1 MSTIAVLGMPNT
13 GKSTLFNRLTGHH
26 AHIGNWPGL
35 TVDLMQADLQLSG
48 RSLQLVD
55 LPGIYDLR
63 GHSDDEAVVRRFLE
77 RSPVDLVLV
86 VLNASQLDRQL
97 RLALQVQQLGLP
109 AVVALNMADEAA
121 RFGVSI
127 NASALGEALG
137 QPVLPLS
144 AKYRQGLE
152 TLQHTL
158 VAQLRWARGSG
169 ARGPRGTA
177 GSRRRGSRW
186 RHGGAGGAL
195 RDPAEP
201 LAR

>member
-35 TVDLMQADLQLSG
+35 TVDLMLADLQLEGHSI
-48 RSLQLVD
+48 QLID

-77 RSPVDLVLV
+77 QTPVDLVLV

-97 RLALQVQQLGLP
+97 RLALQVQLLALP

-127 NASALGEALG
+127 HAENLSAALG
-137 QPVLPLS
+137 QPVLLLS

-158 VAQLRWARGSG
+158 LAQLEAR
-169 ARGPRGTA
+169 ADR
-177 GSRRRGSRW
+177 
-186 RHGGAGGAL
+186 
-195 RDPAEP
+195 PAAVPEQ
-201 LAR
+201 LE